1 MTDVYSPNEDGL
13 CTELSRLLSEGKIS
27 IDDDFWTWESG
38 VYGLVDCVFS
48 SQARYESVVLPMLRE
63 RLPARP
69 GMKDTP
75 ELKFSDFMRDVDQF
89 EPDRWDGYGS
99 AVLNLQKISGR
110 RKVEVCYEVAH
121 FLRDLGYETRDD
133 LLAIGEEPLVKLC
146 RGPLRDAIHGIGE
159 ALSRYLPLL
168 FGVESQIKPDTM
180 IIRFFDSL
188 SNWSPRMGEV
198 RDIGVIERIIT
209 RAAADINTTPAR
221 LDNAIWLYRTNKG
234 A

>member
-75 ELKFSDFMRDVDQF
+75 ELKFSDFM
-89 EPDRWDGYGS
+89 
-99 AVLNLQKISGR
+99 
-110 RKVEVCYEVAH
+110 
-121 FLRDLGYETRDD
+121 
-133 LLAIGEEPLVKLC
+133 
-146 RGPLRDAIHGIGE
+146 
-159 ALSRYLPLL
+159 
-168 FGVESQIKPDTM
+168 
-180 IIRFFDSL
+180 
-188 SNWSPRMGEV
+188 
-198 RDIGVIERIIT
+198 
-209 RAAADINTTPAR
+209 
-221 LDNAIWLYRTNKG
+221 
-234 A
+234 